1 MTRAQALAIKA
12 FGENFAGFWMIARE
26 AGNRIGVAIDSF
38 SDVKAHKFDVLLQVC
53 IMRPKLGNH
62 IDWACAAIKEVCGVS
77 FTASEAATAGKYILN
92 NWENLYNEVKSK
104 LEED

>member
-1 MTRAQALAIKA
+1 MTRVQALAVKA
-12 FGENFAGFWMIARE
+12 FGEFYTGFWVIARA
-26 AGNRIGVAIDSF
+26 AGNRIGVSIDSV

-62 IDWACAAIKEVCGVS
+62 IDWACAVIKEVCGVS
-77 FTASEAATAGKYILN
+77 FTASEAASAGKYILN
-92 NWENLYNEVKSK
+92 NWEYIYNEVKSK